1 MSRSRQLAAIM
12 FTDIEGY
19 TALMQQNEAQAI
31 QVREKHRRIFNALT
45 EKYRGRILQYYGDG
59 TLSIF
64 DSAID
69 ATNCGIDLQLAF
81 MQAPAIPVRIGIH
94 TGDIIFSEEEIIGD
108 SVNVASRIE
117 SLAVPGS
124 VLISDKVYDEIKNQ
138 SSIEATLLK
147 TVKLKNIDKPMEVYA
162 LSNPGLTVPL
172 PEDIR
177 GKTDPNFPDQTVPK
191 PIEESPQREFP
202 ALILA
207 TKLYI
212 PPHRAGAVH
221 RPRLIKRLQAG
232 LRGKLTLISAP
243 AGFGKTTLI
252 SEWVSQIGKSDLRYT
267 SLNLRGADSDLRST
281 NSDLRNAGLN
291 YTVAWLSLDE
301 GDQTLTRFLTYLV
314 ASLQTVAPQIGAEA
328 LGMLTSPQPASTAS
342 ILTVLLNEI
351 AGLTRPCV
359 LVLDDYHLID
369 AHEID
374 EALTFLLDHLPPQLH
389 LLITTREDP
398 NLPLARL
405 RVRGKLTEIRVEDLR
420 FSPEEVAEFLN
431 QAMGLNLSPENI
443 AALEARTEGW
453 IAGLQMAALS
463 IEGRTD
469 SSGFI
474 QAFTGSHHFILDYL
488 VEEVLQQQPE
498 SIRNFLLQTAILDR
512 LSGSLCD
519 AVAEGK
525 ESQKVLE
532 SLERGNLFLVPLDQ
546 ERKWYRYH
554 HLFAEMLRARVGTE
568 QTTAIEVLHTRASIW
583 YAQQNQSADAIRHA
597 LAAMDFEGAAGLI
610 ECAWPEMDH
619 QFQTQTWQSWVMAL
633 PSEVVNMRPVLNLNY
648 AWALLNHG
656 ELEPAAARLKV
667 AEVSLKKIEGKH
679 NITEFPKFGVVVTD
693 EEQFHNAPASIATAR
708 SYLAQAQGDWPG
720 SVLYGR
726 QALDQYESDDHLRR
740 GPAAA
745 LLGLAHWANGE
756 LEAAFQSIADAMLNF
771 QLAGNLL
778 FAISGTYG
786 MADIRMAQGR
796 MREALRVYE
805 KALKLVQEQSDTVLL
820 GTSDIYSGLAAIHL
834 EFGEKEASISYLQQS
849 EELGTAHALPDW
861 PFRLHLLKASIQESQ
876 GNWDETLDLLEE
888 AERLYYPTPVPMVRP
903 IPAMKVRVWLRQ
915 GKLAE
920 AQGWLRKSGVST
932 DDDLHFLREFE
943 HLTLARIL
951 LYQYEQDRNPET
963 IESAIHLLT
972 RLLAAA
978 ETEERGGSVISIL
991 LLQALAYSAQ
1001 DHETQAVASLTQA
1014 LNLAAPEGYLI
1025 TFVLEGKPMAQLL
1038 SNLAAQGIMPDYVQQ
1053 ILAAFP
1059 DAQAAPVSVASHLI
1073 SQPLVEPLSQREL
1086 EILALIS
1093 KGYSNQEISDR
1104 LFLALSTIKGHNRNI
1119 FGKLGVQRRTEAVAR
1134 ARELGL
1140 LG

>member
-1 MSRSRQLAAIM
+1 MQRSRQLAAIM

-69 ATNCGIDLQLAF
+69 AASCGIDLQLAF

-138 SSIEATLLK
+138 SAIEATLLK

-177 GKTDPNFPDQTVPK
+177 GKIDPDFPDQTAPK
-191 PIEESPQREFP
+191 PIAESPQSEFP

-221 RPRLIKRLQAG
+221 RPRLITRLQAG

-243 AGFGKTTLI
+243 AGFGKTTLV
-252 SEWVSQIGKSDLRYT
+252 SEWVSQISDLR
-267 SLNLRGADSDLRST
+267 GT
-281 NSDLRNAGLN
+281 NSDLRNGQSADSSPGN
-291 YTVAWLSLDE
+291 EYAIAWLSLDE
-301 GDQTLTRFLTYLV
+301 GDQDTTRFLTYLV
-314 ASLQTVAPQIGAEA
+314 AALQTVAPHIGAQA
-328 LGMLTSPQPASTAS
+328 LAMLQSPQPAATES
-342 ILTVLLNEI
+342 ILTHLLNEI

-369 AHEID
+369 AREID

-420 FSPEEVAEFLN
+420 FAPEEVAEFLN

-498 SIRNFLLQTAILDR
+498 SVRSFLLQTAILDR

-519 AVAEGK
+519 AVTEGK
-525 ESQKVLE
+525 DSQKVLE
-532 SLERGNLFLVPLDQ
+532 SLERGNLFLVPLDH

-554 HLFAEMLRARVGTE
+554 HLFAEMLRARLGTE
-568 QTTAIEVLHTRASIW
+568 QTAAIEVLHTRASTW
-583 YAQQNQSADAIRHA
+583 YAQQGQAADAIRHA
-597 LAAMDFEGAAGLI
+597 LAAADFEGAAGLI
-610 ECAWPEMDH
+610 ERAWPEMDH
-619 QFQTQTWQSWVMAL
+619 QFQTQIWQSWVMAL

-648 AWALLNHG
+648 AWALLNSG
-656 ELEPAAARLKV
+656 NLESATARLNV
-667 AEVSLKKIEGKH
+667 AEACLNRIAGKKDIS
-679 NITEFPKFGVVVTD
+679 EFPEVGVIVVD
-693 EEQFHNAPASIATAR
+693 EEQFRYAPASIATAR
-708 SYLAQAQGDWPG
+708 SYQAQAQGDWPS
-720 SVLYGR
+720 SVLYAR
-726 QALDQYESDDHLRR
+726 EALDQYESDDHLRR

-756 LEAAFQSIADAMLNF
+756 LEEAFQSIADAMLNF

-786 MADIRMAQGR
+786 MADLRMAQGR
-796 MREALRVYE
+796 LREAFRVYE
-805 KALKLVQEQSDTVLL
+805 KALKLVQEQSGTLLL
-820 GTSDIYSGLAAIHL
+820 GTSDIYSGLAVIHL
-834 EFGEKEASISYLQQS
+834 EFGEKETSMSYLQQS

-888 AERLYYPTPVPMVRP
+888 AERLYYPSPVPMIRP

-920 AQGWLRKSGVST
+920 AQGWLRKSSVSD

-951 LYQYEQDRNPET
+951 IYQYEQDRNAET
-963 IESAIHLLT
+963 IKSAIHLLT

-978 ETEERGGSVISIL
+978 ETGERGGSVISIL

-1001 DHETQAVASLTQA
+1001 DHESQAIESLRKA
-1014 LNLAAPEGYLI
+1014 LTLAAPEGYLT
-1025 TFVLEGKPMAQLL
+1025 TFVLEGKSMAQLL
-1038 SNLAAQGIMPDYVQQ
+1038 STLAAQGIMPAYVQQ
-1053 ILAAFP
+1053 ILAGFP
-1059 DAQAAPVSVASHLI
+1059 DAQAPVPTPSRLAE
-1073 SQPLVEPLSQREL
+1073 QPLVEPLSQREL

-1093 KGYSNQEISDR
+1093 KGYSNQEICDR
-1104 LFLALSTIKGHNRNI
+1104 LFLALSTVKGHNRNI

>member
-45 EKYRGRILQYYGDG
+45 EKYRGQILQYYGDG

-69 ATNCGIDLQLAF
+69 ATSCGIDLQLAF

-124 VLISDKVYDEIKNQ
+124 VLISEKVYDEIKNQ
-138 SSIEATLLK
+138 SAIEATLLK
-147 TVKLKNIDKPMEVYA
+147 TVKLKNIDRPMVVYA

-172 PEDIR
+172 PQDIR
-177 GKTDPNFPDQTVPK
+177 GKTDPDFPDQTAPK
-191 PIEESPQREFP
+191 PIEESPQNDFP

-243 AGFGKTTLI
+243 AGFGKTTLV
-252 SEWVSQIGKSDLRYT
+252 SEWVSQVGSSDLR
-267 SLNLRGADSDLRST
+267 NT
-281 NSDLRNAGLN
+281 NSDLRNGQSGDLSPTNEYAI
-291 YTVAWLSLDE
+291 AWLSLDE

-314 ASLQTVAPQIGAEA
+314 ASLQTIAPQIGAEA
-328 LGMLTSPQPASTAS
+328 LGMLTSPQPASTTS
-342 ILTVLLNEI
+342 ILTILLNEI

-389 LLITTREDP
+389 LMITTREDP

-420 FSPEEVAEFLN
+420 FLPAEVAEFLN

-443 AALEARTEGW
+443 ASLEARTEGW

-463 IEGRTD
+463 IEGRPD

-498 SIRNFLLQTAILDR
+498 SVRNFLLQTAILDR

-525 ESQKVLE
+525 DSQKVLE
-532 SLERGNLFLVPLDQ
+532 SLERGNLFLVPLDH

-568 QTTAIEVLHTRASIW
+568 QTTAIEVLHTRASTW
-583 YAQQNQSADAIRHA
+583 YAQQGQSADAIRHA
-597 LAAMDFEGAAGLI
+597 LAATDFEGAAGLI
-610 ECAWPEMDH
+610 ERAWPEMDH
-619 QFQTQTWQSWVMAL
+619 QFQTQTWQNWVMDL

-648 AWALLNHG
+648 AWALLNNG
-656 ELEPAAARLKV
+656 NLESAAARLTL
-667 AEVSLKKIEGKH
+667 AEACLNRIAGQKDISK
-679 NITEFPKFGVVVTD
+679 FPEVGVIVVD
-693 EEQFHNAPASIATAR
+693 EEQFRYAPASIATAR
-708 SYLAQAQGDWPG
+708 SYQAQAQGDWSG
-720 SVLYGR
+720 SVLYAR
-726 QALDQYESDDHLRR
+726 QALDQYEPDDHLRR

-786 MADIRMAQGR
+786 IADIRMAQGHL
-796 MREALRVYE
+796 REAFRVYE
-805 KALKLVQEQSDTVLL
+805 KALKLVQEQSDTILL

-834 EFGEKEASISYLQQS
+834 EFGEKETSISYLQQS
-849 EELGTAHALPDW
+849 EELGAAHALPDW

-903 IPAMKVRVWLRQ
+903 IPAMKVRLWLRQ
-915 GKLAE
+915 GKLTE
-920 AQGWLRKSGVST
+920 AQGWLRKSGVSA
-932 DDDLHFLREFE
+932 DDDLYFLREFE

-951 LYQYEQDRNPET
+951 IYQYEQDRNPQA
-963 IESAIHLLT
+963 IESAIRLLT

-978 ETEERGGSVISIL
+978 ETEERGGSVLSIL

-1001 DHETQAVASLTQA
+1001 DHENQAVASLTQA
-1014 LNLAAPEGYLI
+1014 ITLAAPEGYLT

-1038 SNLAAQGIMPDYVQQ
+1038 STLAAQGIMPTYVQQ
-1053 ILAAFP
+1053 ILDSFP
-1059 DAQAAPVSVASHLI
+1059 HAQVPVFPTTPSRLAE
-1073 SQPLVEPLSQREL
+1073 QPLVEPLSQREL

-1140 LG
+1140 LGDE

>member
-1 MSRSRQLAAIM
+1 MPRSRQLAAIM

-64 DSAID
+64 DSAIN
-69 ATNCGIDLQLAF
+69 AASCGIEMQLAF
-81 MQAPAIPVRIGIH
+81 MQAPSIPVRIGIH

-138 SSIEATLLK
+138 SAIEATLLK

-162 LSNPGLTVPL
+162 LSNAGLTVPH
-172 PEDIR
+172 PDDIR
-177 GKTDPNFPDQTVPK
+177 GKTDPNFPDPTVQE
-191 PIEESPQREFP
+191 PISESPQSDFP

-212 PPHRAGAVH
+212 PPHRTEAVH

-243 AGFGKTTLI
+243 AGFGKTTLV
-252 SEWVSQIGKSDLRYT
+252 SEWVSQISDLRGT
-267 SLNLRGADSDLRST
+267 NLDLRST
-281 NSDLRNAGLN
+281 NSDLRDTSLDLRSSDLN
-291 YTVAWLSLDE
+291 YAVAWLSLDE
-301 GDQTLTRFLTYLV
+301 GDQNATRFLSYLI
-314 ASLQTVAPQIGAEA
+314 AALQTVIPQIGEQA
-328 LGMLTSPQPASTAS
+328 LGMLQSPQPAETAS
-342 ILTVLLNEI
+342 ILTLLLNEI
-351 AGLTRPCV
+351 SALTRPCV

-369 AHEID
+369 AREID

-420 FSPEEVAEFLN
+420 FAPGEVAEFLN

-498 SIRNFLLQTAILDR
+498 SVRNFLLQTAILDR

-519 AVAEGK
+519 AVTEGK
-525 ESQKVLE
+525 GSQKVLE

-568 QTTAIEVLHTRASIW
+568 QTTPIEVLHTRASTW
-583 YAQQNQSADAIRHA
+583 YAVHGQFADAIRHA
-597 LAAMDFEGAAGLI
+597 LAATDFEGAAGLI
-610 ECAWPEMDH
+610 ERAWPEMDH
-619 QFQTQTWQSWVMAL
+619 QFQTHTWQSWVMAL
-633 PSEVVNMRPVLNLNY
+633 PSEVINMRPVLNLNY
-648 AWALLNHG
+648 AWALLNSG
-656 ELEPAAARLKV
+656 NLESASARLSV
-667 AEVSLKKIEGKH
+667 AEACLNRIAGKKDIS
-679 NITEFPKFGVVVTD
+679 EFPEVGVIVVD
-693 EEQFHNAPASIATAR
+693 EEQFRYAPASIATAR
-708 SYLAQAQGDWPG
+708 SYQAQAQGDWPG

-756 LEAAFQSIADAMLNF
+756 LEAAFHSIADAMLNF

-786 MADIRMAQGR
+786 MADIRLAQGR
-796 MREALRVYE
+796 LREAFRVYE
-805 KALKLVQEQSDTVLL
+805 KALKLVQKQSDTVLL

-834 EFGEKEASISYLQQS
+834 EFGEKETSISYLQQS
-849 EELGTAHALPDW
+849 EKLGAVHALPDW

-888 AERLYYPTPVPMVRP
+888 AERLYYPTPVPMIRP
-903 IPAMKVRVWLRQ
+903 ISALKVRVWLRQ
-915 GKLAE
+915 GNLAE
-920 AQGWLRKSGVST
+920 ALTWLRKSGVST

-951 LYQYEQDRNPET
+951 IYQYEQDRNPET
-963 IESAIHLLT
+963 IESAIRLLT

-991 LLQALAYSAQ
+991 LLQALVYSAQ
-1001 DHETQAVASLTQA
+1001 DHDSQAIASLRKA
-1014 LNLAAPEGYLI
+1014 LTLAAPEGYLI

-1038 SNLAAQGIMPDYVQQ
+1038 SAAATQGIMPDYVQQ
-1053 ILAAFP
+1053 ILATFP
-1059 DAQAAPVSVASHLI
+1059 DTQVPPVSATCLI

-1093 KGYSNQEISDR
+1093 KGYSNQEICDR
-1104 LFLALSTIKGHNRNI
+1104 LFLALSTVKGHNRNI

-1140 LG
+1140 LGDE